1 MTRKRFVKLLMAS
14 GWSRDRAQ
22 AFASNVA
29 ISGLSYVDALQDII
43 DFVLFVADSL
53 RAVCDETI
61 EPHI

>member
-29 ISGLSYVDALQDII
+29 ISGLSYVDAIQDMI
-43 DFVLFVADSL
+43 DFLCFVEDSL
-53 RAVCDETI
+53 RAAYDETI
-61 EPHI
+61 QPHI